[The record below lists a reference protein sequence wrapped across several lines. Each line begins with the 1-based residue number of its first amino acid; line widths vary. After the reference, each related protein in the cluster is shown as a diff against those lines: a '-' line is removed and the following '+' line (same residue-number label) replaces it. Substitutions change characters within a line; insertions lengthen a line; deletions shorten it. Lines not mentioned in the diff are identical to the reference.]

1 MRPWRCLPI
10 HLNRQ
15 ISKIFPR
22 SDIASLSHNRVLVRS
37 EWRPGQRFRGDTYM
51 TQHTQSAPQPEVDRT
66 FRRTSSVDP
75 HAGFGAV
82 ARITRMAFGYPVYA
96 GLALAATVAA
106 VLMQLSIPV
115 ILGRAV
121 DQTQAVA
128 AATAEPETLY
138 PIALLL
144 FGASVARGFFTLIQN
159 YTAEIVGHSLA
170 RDIRNS
176 VYGKIQSL
184 PFSFHDRTHSGDL
197 ITVGML
203 DLEGVRMYFS
213 TALVRTVLLGLL
225 IGLGATLLLSTNL
238 TLGLLALSF
247 VPFAGWRST
256 AMRLTLRRT
265 WLFLQERL
273 GVLSQ
278 VMEEN
283 LAGIRV
289 VRAFSASDHEMK
301 KFEVASKSALEL
313 SHERIEIRVKNTAA
327 MTLSFFVAMG
337 LVLLFG
343 GLKVAS
349 GEITLGTLATFLT
362 FMTILQMPVRQLGMM
377 VNGYARASTCGA
389 RLFAL
394 IDRETE
400 IDNALDA
407 RDIQITE
414 GTLKLENVS
423 FAYAS
428 NSDRQAV
435 SGISF
440 EALRGETVGIVGPP
454 GSGKTTLMHL
464 IPRFY
469 DPVEGSI
476 SIDGQDI
483 RNATLSSVRQA
494 VAVVQQDSFLF
505 TTSIENNIAY
515 ADPFSDTRQI
525 RGVAESAQLHDY
537 ILGLPGKYGTIV
549 GERGVSLSG
558 GQRQR
563 LSIAR
568 TLMMKPAVLIF
579 DDSTAAIDAG
589 TESRIRNALRKYA
602 KDRVTLIVAHRLASL
617 MHADRILFLEQ
628 GRIVEQGSHDELLKL
643 GGRYCDLHALQ
654 MRPDADT
661 LTEKADL
668 S

>member
-1 MRPWRCLPI
+1 MTKNSQSGRDA
-10 HLNRQ
+10 
-15 ISKIFPR
+15 S
-22 SDIASLSHNRVLVRS
+22 SDRI
-37 EWRPGQRFRGDTYM
+37 
-51 TQHTQSAPQPEVDRT
+51 
-66 FRRTSSVDP
+66 FRRTATVDP
-75 HAGFGAV
+75 HAGLGAI
-82 ARITRMAFGYPVYA
+82 ARITRMSFRYPVRA

-115 ILGRAV
+115 LLGRAV

-128 AATAEPETLY
+128 AAGAEPETLY
-138 PIALLL
+138 QIAVLL
-144 FGASVARGFFTLIQN
+144 FLASVGRGFFTLIQN
-159 YTAEIVGHSLA
+159 YTAESVGHSMA
-170 RDIRNS
+170 RDIRNA

-203 DLEGVRMYFS
+203 DLEGVRMFFS

-238 TLGLLALSF
+238 SLGLLALSF

-256 AMRLTLRRT
+256 VMRLALRRT
-265 WLFLQERL
+265 WLTLQERL

-289 VRAFSASDHEMK
+289 VRAFASSEYEMA

-313 SHERIEIRVKNTAA
+313 SHQRIETRVKNTSA
-327 MTLSFFVAMG
+327 MTLAFFAAMG
-337 LVLLFG
+337 LVLYFG
-343 GLKVAS
+343 GRQVAS

-394 IDRETE
+394 IDHETE
-400 IDNALDA
+400 IDNAPDA
-407 RDIQITE
+407 QNLKITD

-423 FAYAS
+423 FAYAG
-428 NSDRQAV
+428 NADRKAV

-440 EALRGETVGIVGPP
+440 EAHRGETVGIVGPP

-469 DPVEGSI
+469 DPTQGSI

-483 RNATLSSVRQA
+483 RDATLASVRQA
-494 VAVVQQDSFLF
+494 VAVVQQDNFLF

-515 ADPFSDTRQI
+515 ADPFTETRQI

-589 TESRIRNALRKYA
+589 TENRIRRALKEYA

-617 MHADRILFLEQ
+617 MHADRILFLER
-628 GRIVEQGSHDELLKL
+628 GRIVEQGSHEELLKL
-643 GGRYCDLHALQ
+643 GGRYSDLHALQ
-654 MRPDADT
+654 MRPNAEM
-661 LTEKADL
+661 LAEKVDVP
-668 S
+668 

>member
-1 MRPWRCLPI
+1 MQSRTETD
-10 HLNRQ
+10 
-15 ISKIFPR
+15 
-22 SDIASLSHNRVLVRS
+22 SDR
-37 EWRPGQRFRGDTYM
+37 M
-51 TQHTQSAPQPEVDRT
+51 
-66 FRRTSSVDP
+66 FRRTSTADRQRSLD
-75 HAGFGAV
+75 AV
-82 ARITRMAFGYPVYA
+82 TRITRMAFRYPIRA

-128 AATAEPETLY
+128 AAKAEPETLY
-138 PIALLL
+138 GIALLL
-144 FGASVARGFFTLIQN
+144 FLASVGRGIFTLIQN
-159 YTAEIVGHSLA
+159 YTAESVGHSLA
-170 RDIRNS
+170 RDIRNT
-176 VYGKIQSL
+176 VYEKIQSL

-213 TALVRTVLLGLL
+213 TALVRSVLLGLL
-225 IGLGATLLLSTNL
+225 IGIGAALLLSTNFV
-238 TLGLLALSF
+238 LGLLALSF

-256 AMRLTLRRT
+256 VMRLALRRT
-265 WLFLQERL
+265 WLVLQERL

-289 VRAFSASDHEMK
+289 VRAFASSGHEMK
-301 KFEVASKSALEL
+301 KFEAASKSALGL
-313 SHERIEIRVKNTAA
+313 SHERIEIRVKNTSA
-327 MTLSFFVAMG
+327 MTLAFFVAMG
-337 LVLLFG
+337 LVLFFG
-343 GLKVAS
+343 GRKVAS

-377 VNGYARASTCGA
+377 VNGYARASTCGS

-394 IDRETE
+394 IDHEAE
-400 IDNALDA
+400 VDDLPGAQDLM
-407 RDIQITE
+407 ITD
-414 GTLKLENVS
+414 GTLKLDNVG
-423 FAYAS
+423 FAYAG
-428 NSDRQAV
+428 NIAHNVV

-440 EALRGETVGIVGPP
+440 EAHKGETIGIVGPP

-469 DPVEGSI
+469 DPTQGSI

-483 RNATLSSVRQA
+483 RGATLSSVRQA

-505 TTSIENNIAY
+505 TTTIENNIAY
-515 ADPFSDTRQI
+515 ADPFTETRQI

-537 ILGLPGKYGTIV
+537 VLGLPGKYGTIV

-589 TESRIRNALRKYA
+589 TERRIRTALKEYA

-617 MHADRILFLEQ
+617 MHADRILFLEHGQ
-628 GRIVEQGSHDELLKL
+628 VVEQGSHEELLKL
-643 GGRYCDLHALQ
+643 GGRYSDLHELQ
-654 MRPDADT
+654 MRPSAEM
-661 LTEKADL
+661 LTEKEPVR
-668 S
+668 

>member
-1 MRPWRCLPI
+1 MTK
-10 HLNRQ
+10 NAQ
-15 ISKIFPR
+15 
-22 SDIASLSHNRVLVRS
+22 SDPDASS
-37 EWRPGQRFRGDTYM
+37 
-51 TQHTQSAPQPEVDRT
+51 DRI
-66 FRRTSSVDP
+66 FRRTASVDP
-75 HAGFGAV
+75 HAGLGAI
-82 ARITRMAFGYPVYA
+82 ARITRMAFRYPVRA

-115 ILGRAV
+115 LLGRAV

-128 AATAEPETLY
+128 AAKAEPETLY
-138 PIALLL
+138 PIALFL
-144 FGASVARGFFTLIQN
+144 FIASVARGIFTLIQN
-159 YTAEIVGHSLA
+159 YTAESVGHSLA
-170 RDIRNS
+170 RDIRNA

-203 DLEGVRMYFS
+203 DLEGVRMFFS

-256 AMRLTLRRT
+256 VMRLTLRRT
-265 WLFLQERL
+265 WLILQERL

-289 VRAFSASDHEMK
+289 VRAFASSEHEMD
-301 KFEVASKSALEL
+301 KFEVASKAALEL
-313 SHERIEIRVKNTAA
+313 SHERIQTRVKNTSA
-327 MTLSFFVAMG
+327 MTLAFFASMG
-337 LVLLFG
+337 LVLYFG
-343 GLKVAS
+343 GRQVAS

-394 IDRETE
+394 IDHEAE
-400 IDNALDA
+400 IDNAPDA
-407 RDIQITE
+407 PDLKITK

-423 FAYAS
+423 FAYAG
-428 NSDRQAV
+428 NTDRKVVSD
-435 SGISF
+435 ISF
-440 EALRGETVGIVGPP
+440 EAHRGETVGIVGPP
-454 GSGKTTLMHL
+454 GSGKSTLTHL

-469 DPVEGSI
+469 DPIQGSI

-483 RNATLSSVRQA
+483 RGATLSSVRQA

-515 ADPFSDTRQI
+515 ADPFTETRQI

-589 TESRIRNALRKYA
+589 TENRIRTALKEYA

-628 GRIVEQGSHDELLKL
+628 GRIIEQGSHEELLKL
-643 GGRYCDLHALQ
+643 GGRYSDLHELQ
-654 MRPDADT
+654 MRPNAEM
-661 LTEKADL
+661 LAEKADIQ
-668 S
+668 

>member
-1 MRPWRCLPI
+1 MTKNSQSGRDA
-10 HLNRQ
+10 
-15 ISKIFPR
+15 S
-22 SDIASLSHNRVLVRS
+22 SDRI
-37 EWRPGQRFRGDTYM
+37 
-51 TQHTQSAPQPEVDRT
+51 
-66 FRRTSSVDP
+66 FRRTATVDP
-75 HAGFGAV
+75 HAGLGAI
-82 ARITRMAFGYPVYA
+82 ARITRMSFRYPVRA

-115 ILGRAV
+115 LLGRAV

-128 AATAEPETLY
+128 AAGAEPETLY
-138 PIALLL
+138 QIAVLL
-144 FGASVARGFFTLIQN
+144 FLASVGRGFFTLVQN
-159 YTAEIVGHSLA
+159 YAAESVGHSMA
-170 RDIRNS
+170 RDIRNA

-203 DLEGVRMYFS
+203 DLEGVRMFFS

-238 TLGLLALSF
+238 SLGLLALSF

-256 AMRLTLRRT
+256 VMRLALRRT
-265 WLFLQERL
+265 WLTLQERL

-289 VRAFSASDHEMK
+289 VRAFASSEYEMA

-313 SHERIEIRVKNTAA
+313 SHQRIETRVKNTSA
-327 MTLSFFVAMG
+327 MTLAFFAAMG
-337 LVLLFG
+337 LVLYFG
-343 GLKVAS
+343 GRQVAS

-394 IDRETE
+394 IDHETE
-400 IDNALDA
+400 IDNAPDA
-407 RDIQITE
+407 QNLKITD

-423 FAYAS
+423 FAYAG
-428 NSDRQAV
+428 NADRKAV

-440 EALRGETVGIVGPP
+440 EAHRGETVGIVGPP

-469 DPVEGSI
+469 DPTQGSI

-483 RNATLSSVRQA
+483 RDATLASVRQA
-494 VAVVQQDSFLF
+494 VAVVQQDNFLF

-515 ADPFSDTRQI
+515 ADPFTETRQI

-589 TESRIRNALRKYA
+589 TENRIRRALKEYA

-617 MHADRILFLEQ
+617 MHADRILFLER
-628 GRIVEQGSHDELLKL
+628 GRIVEQGSHEELLKL
-643 GGRYCDLHALQ
+643 GGRYSDLHALQ
-654 MRPDADT
+654 MRPNAEM
-661 LTEKADL
+661 LAEKVDVP
-668 S
+668 

>member
-1 MRPWRCLPI
+1 MTKNSQSGRDA
-10 HLNRQ
+10 
-15 ISKIFPR
+15 S
-22 SDIASLSHNRVLVRS
+22 SDRI
-37 EWRPGQRFRGDTYM
+37 
-51 TQHTQSAPQPEVDRT
+51 
-66 FRRTSSVDP
+66 FRRTATVDP
-75 HAGFGAV
+75 HAGLGAI
-82 ARITRMAFGYPVYA
+82 ARITRMSFRYPVRA

-115 ILGRAV
+115 LLGRAV

-128 AATAEPETLY
+128 AAGAEPETLY
-138 PIALLL
+138 QIAVLL
-144 FGASVARGFFTLIQN
+144 FLASVGRGFFTLIQN
-159 YTAEIVGHSLA
+159 YTAESVGHSMA
-170 RDIRNS
+170 RDIRNA

-203 DLEGVRMYFS
+203 DLEGVRMFFS

-238 TLGLLALSF
+238 SLGLLALSF

-256 AMRLTLRRT
+256 VMRLALRRT
-265 WLFLQERL
+265 WLTLQERL

-289 VRAFSASDHEMK
+289 VRAFASSEYEMA

-313 SHERIEIRVKNTAA
+313 SHQRIETRVKNTSA
-327 MTLSFFVAMG
+327 MTLAFFAAMG
-337 LVLLFG
+337 LVLYFG
-343 GLKVAS
+343 GRQVAS

-394 IDRETE
+394 IDHETE
-400 IDNALDA
+400 IDNAPDA
-407 RDIQITE
+407 QNLKITD

-423 FAYAS
+423 FAYAG
-428 NSDRQAV
+428 NADRKAV

-440 EALRGETVGIVGPP
+440 EAHRGETVGIVGPP

-469 DPVEGSI
+469 DPTQGSI

-483 RNATLSSVRQA
+483 RDATLASVRQA
-494 VAVVQQDSFLF
+494 VAVVQQDNFLF

-515 ADPFSDTRQI
+515 ADPFTETRQI

-589 TESRIRNALRKYA
+589 TENRIRRALKEYA

-617 MHADRILFLEQ
+617 MHADRILFLER
-628 GRIVEQGSHDELLKL
+628 GRIVEQGSHEELLKL
-643 GGRYCDLHALQ
+643 GGRYSDLHALQ
-654 MRPDADT
+654 MRPNAEM
-661 LTEKADL
+661 LTEKVDVP
-668 S
+668 

>member
-1 MRPWRCLPI
+1 MTTKP
-10 HLNRQ
+10 Q
-15 ISKIFPR
+15 IS
-22 SDIASLSHNRVLVRS
+22 
-37 EWRPGQRFRGDTYM
+37 GDAG
-51 TQHTQSAPQPEVDRT
+51 SDRT
-66 FRRTSSVDP
+66 FRRTAAVDP
-75 HAGFGAV
+75 LAGLGAI
-82 ARITRMAFGYPVYA
+82 ARITRMSFRYPVRA
-96 GLALAATVAA
+96 GLSLVATVAA

-128 AATAEPETLY
+128 ASKAELETLY
-138 PIALLL
+138 GIAVSL
-144 FGASVARGFFTLIQN
+144 FVVSFARGIFTLVQN
-159 YTAEIVGHSLA
+159 YTAESVGHLLA

-176 VYGKIQSL
+176 VYAKIQSL

-203 DLEGVRMYFS
+203 DLEGVRMFFS
-213 TALVRTVLLGLL
+213 TALVRTVLLALL
-225 IGLGATLLLSTNL
+225 IGLGAALLLSTNL
-238 TLGLLALSF
+238 GLGLLALSF

-256 AMRLTLRRT
+256 VMRLTLRRT
-265 WLFLQERL
+265 WLILQERL

-289 VRAFSASDHEMK
+289 VRAFASSEHEIA

-313 SHERIEIRVKNTAA
+313 SHARIDTRVKNTSG
-327 MTLSFFVAMG
+327 MTLAFFVSMG
-337 LVLLFG
+337 LVLYFG
-343 GLKVAS
+343 GRQVAS

-394 IDRETE
+394 IDHESE
-400 IDNALDA
+400 IDTAPGALDLK
-407 RDIQITE
+407 ITD

-423 FAYAS
+423 FAYCGDT
-428 NSDRQAV
+428 DRPAV
-435 SGISF
+435 TGITF
-440 EALRGETVGIVGPP
+440 EARRGETVGIVGPP
-454 GSGKTTLMHL
+454 GSGKSTLMHL

-469 DPVEGSI
+469 DPMQGAI

-483 RNATLSSVRQA
+483 RSATLSSVRRA

-515 ADPFSDTRQI
+515 ADPFTETRQI

-589 TESRIRNALRKYA
+589 TENRIRTALREYA

-628 GRIVEQGSHDELLKL
+628 GQIIEQGSHEELLKL
-643 GGRYCDLHALQ
+643 RGRYHDLHELQ
-654 MRPDADT
+654 MRPSAEM
-661 LTEKADL
+661 LAEKGDIG
-668 S
+668 

>member
-1 MRPWRCLPI
+1 MTKNSQSGRDA
-10 HLNRQ
+10 
-15 ISKIFPR
+15 S
-22 SDIASLSHNRVLVRS
+22 SDRI
-37 EWRPGQRFRGDTYM
+37 
-51 TQHTQSAPQPEVDRT
+51 
-66 FRRTSSVDP
+66 FRRTATVDP
-75 HAGFGAV
+75 HAGLGAI
-82 ARITRMAFGYPVYA
+82 ARITRMSFRYPVRA
-96 GLALAATVAA
+96 GLALASTVAA
-106 VLMQLSIPV
+106 VLMQLWIPV
-115 ILGRAV
+115 LLGRAV

-128 AATAEPETLY
+128 AAGAEPETLY
-138 PIALLL
+138 QIAVLL
-144 FGASVARGFFTLIQN
+144 FLASVGRGFFTLIQN
-159 YTAEIVGHSLA
+159 YTAESVGHSMA
-170 RDIRNS
+170 RDIRNA

-203 DLEGVRMYFS
+203 DLEGVRMFFS

-238 TLGLLALSF
+238 SLGLLALSF

-256 AMRLTLRRT
+256 VMRLALRRT
-265 WLFLQERL
+265 WLTLQERL

-289 VRAFSASDHEMK
+289 VRAFASSEYEMA

-313 SHERIEIRVKNTAA
+313 SHQRIETRVKNTSA
-327 MTLSFFVAMG
+327 MTLAFFAAMG
-337 LVLLFG
+337 LVLYFG
-343 GLKVAS
+343 GRQVAS

-394 IDRETE
+394 IDHETE
-400 IDNALDA
+400 IDNAPDA
-407 RDIQITE
+407 QNLKITD

-423 FAYAS
+423 FAYAG
-428 NSDRQAV
+428 NADRKAV

-440 EALRGETVGIVGPP
+440 EAHRGETVGIVGPP

-469 DPVEGSI
+469 DPTQGSI

-483 RNATLSSVRQA
+483 RDATLASVRQA
-494 VAVVQQDSFLF
+494 VAVVQQDNFLF

-515 ADPFSDTRQI
+515 ADPFTETRQI

-589 TESRIRNALRKYA
+589 TENRIRRALKEYA

-617 MHADRILFLEQ
+617 MHADRILFLER
-628 GRIVEQGSHDELLKL
+628 GRIVEQGSHEELLKL
-643 GGRYCDLHALQ
+643 GGRYSDLHALQ
-654 MRPDADT
+654 MRPNAEM
-661 LTEKADL
+661 LAEKVDVP
-668 S
+668 

>member
-1 MRPWRCLPI
+1 M
-10 HLNRQ
+10 
-15 ISKIFPR
+15 S
-22 SDIASLSHNRVLVRS
+22 
-37 EWRPGQRFRGDTYM
+37 FR
-51 TQHTQSAPQPEVDRT
+51 
-66 FRRTSSVDP
+66 
-75 HAGFGAV
+75 
-82 ARITRMAFGYPVYA
+82 YPVRA

-106 VLMQLSIPV
+106 VLMQLWIPV
-115 ILGRAV
+115 LLGRAV

-128 AATAEPETLY
+128 AAGAEPETLY
-138 PIALLL
+138 QIAVLL
-144 FGASVARGFFTLIQN
+144 FLASVGRGFFTLIQN
-159 YTAEIVGHSLA
+159 YTAESVGHSMA
-170 RDIRNS
+170 RDIRNA

-203 DLEGVRMYFS
+203 DLEGVRMFFS

-238 TLGLLALSF
+238 SLGLLALSF

-256 AMRLTLRRT
+256 VMRLALRRT
-265 WLFLQERL
+265 WLTLQERL

-289 VRAFSASDHEMK
+289 VRAFASSEYEMA

-313 SHERIEIRVKNTAA
+313 SHQRIETRVKNTSA
-327 MTLSFFVAMG
+327 MTLAFFTAMG
-337 LVLLFG
+337 LVLYFG
-343 GLKVAS
+343 GRQVAS

-394 IDRETE
+394 IDHETE
-400 IDNALDA
+400 IDNAPDA
-407 RDIQITE
+407 QNLKITD

-423 FAYAS
+423 FAYAG
-428 NSDRQAV
+428 NADRKAV

-440 EALRGETVGIVGPP
+440 EAHRGETVGIVGPP

-469 DPVEGSI
+469 DPTQGSI

-483 RNATLSSVRQA
+483 RDATLASVRQA
-494 VAVVQQDSFLF
+494 VAVVQQDNFLF

-515 ADPFSDTRQI
+515 ADPFTETRQI

-589 TESRIRNALRKYA
+589 TENRIRRALKEYA

-617 MHADRILFLEQ
+617 MHADRILFLER
-628 GRIVEQGSHDELLKL
+628 GRIVEQGSHEELLKL
-643 GGRYCDLHALQ
+643 GGRYSDLHALQ
-654 MRPDADT
+654 MLPNAEM
-661 LTEKADL
+661 LAEKVDVP
-668 S
+668 

>member
-1 MRPWRCLPI
+1 MTKNSQSGRDV
-10 HLNRQ
+10 
-15 ISKIFPR
+15 S
-22 SDIASLSHNRVLVRS
+22 SDRI
-37 EWRPGQRFRGDTYM
+37 
-51 TQHTQSAPQPEVDRT
+51 
-66 FRRTSSVDP
+66 FRRTATVDP
-75 HAGFGAV
+75 HAGLGAI
-82 ARITRMAFGYPVYA
+82 ARITRMSFRYPVRV

-115 ILGRAV
+115 LLGRAV

-128 AATAEPETLY
+128 AAGAEPETLY
-138 PIALLL
+138 QIAVLL
-144 FGASVARGFFTLIQN
+144 FLASVGRGFFTLIQN
-159 YTAEIVGHSLA
+159 YTAESVGHSMA
-170 RDIRNS
+170 RDIRNA

-203 DLEGVRMYFS
+203 DLEGVRMFFS

-238 TLGLLALSF
+238 SLGLLALSF

-256 AMRLTLRRT
+256 VMRLALRRT
-265 WLFLQERL
+265 WLTLQERL

-289 VRAFSASDHEMK
+289 VRAFASSEYEMA

-313 SHERIEIRVKNTAA
+313 SHQRIETRVKNTSA
-327 MTLSFFVAMG
+327 MTLAFFAAMG
-337 LVLLFG
+337 LVLYFG
-343 GLKVAS
+343 GRQVAS

-394 IDRETE
+394 IDHETE
-400 IDNALDA
+400 IDNAPDA
-407 RDIQITE
+407 QDLKITD

-423 FAYAS
+423 FAYAG
-428 NSDRQAV
+428 NADRKAV

-440 EALRGETVGIVGPP
+440 EAHRGETVGIVGPP

-469 DPVEGSI
+469 DPTQGSI

-483 RNATLSSVRQA
+483 RDATLASVRQA
-494 VAVVQQDSFLF
+494 VAVVQQDNFLF

-515 ADPFSDTRQI
+515 ADPFTETRQI

-589 TESRIRNALRKYA
+589 TENRIRRALKEYA

-617 MHADRILFLEQ
+617 MHADRILFLER
-628 GRIVEQGSHDELLKL
+628 GRIVEQGSHEELLKL
-643 GGRYCDLHALQ
+643 GGRYSDLHALQ
-654 MRPDADT
+654 MRPNAEM
-661 LTEKADL
+661 LAEKVDVP
-668 S
+668 

>member
-1 MRPWRCLPI
+1 MKKTA
-10 HLNRQ
+10 Q
-15 ISKIFPR
+15 SGQTTS
-22 SDIASLSHNRVLVRS
+22 SDRK
-37 EWRPGQRFRGDTYM
+37 
-51 TQHTQSAPQPEVDRT
+51 
-66 FRRTSSVDP
+66 FRRTASVDRE
-75 HAGFGAV
+75 AGLGAI
-82 ARITRMAFGYPVYA
+82 ARITRMAFAYPVRA
-96 GLALAATVAA
+96 GLALLATVAA

-128 AATAEPETLY
+128 AAKATPETLY

-144 FGASVARGFFTLIQN
+144 FLASVARGLFTLVQN
-159 YTAEIVGHSLA
+159 YTAEAVGHALA
-170 RDIRNS
+170 RDIRNA

-225 IGLGATLLLSTNL
+225 IGLGATLLLSTDVM
-238 TLGLLALSF
+238 LGLLALSF

-256 AMRLTLRRT
+256 VMRLALRRT
-265 WLFLQERL
+265 WLILQERL

-289 VRAFSASDHEMK
+289 VRAFAASDFEMD
-301 KFEVASKSALEL
+301 KFDVASRSALEL
-313 SHERIEIRVKNTAA
+313 SHQRIETRVKNTSA
-327 MTLSFFVAMG
+327 MTLAFFASMG
-337 LVLLFG
+337 LVLLVG
-343 GLKVAS
+343 GRQVIA
-349 GEITLGTLATFLT
+349 GEISLGTLATFLT

-394 IDRETE
+394 IDHESE
-400 IDNALDA
+400 IDTAPGAPDLT
-407 RDIQITE
+407 ITD
-414 GTLKLENVS
+414 GTLKLEHVS
-423 FAYAS
+423 FAYDGD
-428 NSDRQAV
+428 SDRPAV
-435 SGISF
+435 SDISF
-440 EALRGETVGIVGPP
+440 EAHKGETVGIVGPP

-469 DPVEGSI
+469 DPSQGSI

-483 RNATLSSVRQA
+483 RDVTLSSVRRA

-515 ADPFSDTRQI
+515 ANPFTETRDI

-537 ILGLPGKYGTIV
+537 ILGLPRKYDTIV

-589 TESRIRNALRKYA
+589 TENRIRTAMKDYA
-602 KDRVTLIVAHRLASL
+602 RDCVTLIVAHRLASL
-617 MHADRILFLEQ
+617 MHADKILFLED
-628 GRIVEQGSHDELLKL
+628 GKIIEQGTHEELLRL
-643 GGRYCDLHALQ
+643 GGRYHALHALQ
-654 MRPDADT
+654 MRPNAEMVA
-661 LTEKADL
+661 EKVDQP
-668 S
+668 

>member
-1 MRPWRCLPI
+1 
-10 HLNRQ
+10 
-15 ISKIFPR
+15 
-22 SDIASLSHNRVLVRS
+22 
-37 EWRPGQRFRGDTYM
+37 
-51 TQHTQSAPQPEVDRT
+51 
-66 FRRTSSVDP
+66 
-75 HAGFGAV
+75 
-82 ARITRMAFGYPVYA
+82 MAFHYPVRA
-96 GLALAATVAA
+96 GLALVATVAA
-106 VLMQLSIPV
+106 VVMQLSIPV

-128 AATAEPETLY
+128 ADKAEPESLY
-138 PIALLL
+138 RIALLL
-144 FGASVARGFFTLIQN
+144 FLASVARGIFTLVQN
-159 YTAEIVGHSLA
+159 YTAESVGHSLA
-170 RDIRNS
+170 RDIRNA

-238 TLGLLALSF
+238 VLGLLALSF

-256 AMRLTLRRT
+256 VMRLALRRT
-265 WLFLQERL
+265 WLILQERL

-289 VRAFSASDHEMK
+289 VRAFASSTHEME
-301 KFEVASKSALEL
+301 KFEIASKSALQL
-313 SHERIEIRVKNTAA
+313 SHDRIEIRVKNTSA
-327 MTLSFFVAMG
+327 MTLAFFAAMG
-337 LVLLFG
+337 LVLYFG
-343 GLKVAS
+343 GRQVAS

-394 IDRETE
+394 IDHETE
-400 IDNALDA
+400 IDNAPDA
-407 RDIQITE
+407 QDLKITD

-423 FAYAS
+423 FAYAA
-428 NSDRQAV
+428 NSDRRAV

-440 EALRGETVGIVGPP
+440 EARKGETVGIVGPP

-469 DPVEGSI
+469 DPTQGSI
-476 SIDGQDI
+476 SIDSQDI
-483 RNATLSSVRQA
+483 RDATLSSVRHA

-515 ADPFSDTRQI
+515 ADPFTETQQI

-537 ILGLPGKYGTIV
+537 VLGLPGKYGTIV

-568 TLMMKPAVLIF
+568 TLMMEPAVLIF

-589 TESRIRNALRKYA
+589 TESRIRTALKKYA

-617 MHADRILFLEQ
+617 MHADRILFLEHGQ
-628 GRIVEQGSHDELLKL
+628 IVEQGTHDELLKL
-643 GGRYCDLHALQ
+643 GGRYSDLHELQ
-654 MRPDADT
+654 MRPSAEM
-661 LTEKADL
+661 LAEKDEAR
-668 S
+668 

>member
-1 MRPWRCLPI
+1 MTTKP
-10 HLNRQ
+10 Q
-15 ISKIFPR
+15 IS
-22 SDIASLSHNRVLVRS
+22 
-37 EWRPGQRFRGDTYM
+37 GDAG
-51 TQHTQSAPQPEVDRT
+51 SDRT
-66 FRRTSSVDP
+66 FRRTAAVDP
-75 HAGFGAV
+75 LAGLGAI
-82 ARITRMAFGYPVYA
+82 ARITRMSFRYPVRA
-96 GLALAATVAA
+96 GLSLVATVAA

-128 AATAEPETLY
+128 ASKAELETLY
-138 PIALLL
+138 GIAVSL
-144 FGASVARGFFTLIQN
+144 FVVSFARGIFTLVQN
-159 YTAEIVGHSLA
+159 YTAESVGHLLA

-176 VYGKIQSL
+176 VYAKIQSL

-203 DLEGVRMYFS
+203 DLEGVRMFFS
-213 TALVRTVLLGLL
+213 TALVRTVLLALL
-225 IGLGATLLLSTNL
+225 IGLGAALLLSTNL
-238 TLGLLALSF
+238 GLGLLALSF

-256 AMRLTLRRT
+256 VMRLTLRRT
-265 WLFLQERL
+265 WLILQERL

-289 VRAFSASDHEMK
+289 VRAFASSEHEIA

-313 SHERIEIRVKNTAA
+313 SHARIDTRVKNTSA
-327 MTLSFFVAMG
+327 MTLAFFVSMG
-337 LVLLFG
+337 LVLYFG
-343 GLKVAS
+343 GRQVAS

-394 IDRETE
+394 IDHESE
-400 IDNALDA
+400 IDTAPGALDLK
-407 RDIQITE
+407 ITD

-423 FAYAS
+423 FAYCGDT
-428 NSDRQAV
+428 DRPAV
-435 SGISF
+435 TGITF
-440 EALRGETVGIVGPP
+440 EARRGETVGIVGPP
-454 GSGKTTLMHL
+454 GSGKSTLMHL

-469 DPVEGSI
+469 DPMQGAI

-483 RNATLSSVRQA
+483 RSATLSSVRRA

-515 ADPFSDTRQI
+515 ADPFTETRQI

-589 TESRIRNALRKYA
+589 TENRIRTALREYA

-628 GRIVEQGSHDELLKL
+628 GQIIEQGSHEELLKL
-643 GGRYCDLHALQ
+643 RGRYHDLHELQ
-654 MRPDADT
+654 MRPSAEM
-661 LTEKADL
+661 LAEKGDIG
-668 S
+668 

>member
-1 MRPWRCLPI
+1 MTK
-10 HLNRQ
+10 NAQ
-15 ISKIFPR
+15 
-22 SDIASLSHNRVLVRS
+22 
-37 EWRPGQRFRGDTYM
+37 PGREDST
-51 TQHTQSAPQPEVDRT
+51 DRM
-66 FRRTSSVDP
+66 FRRTATVDP
-75 HAGFGAV
+75 HAGLGAIS
-82 ARITRMAFGYPVYA
+82 RITRMSFRYPVRA
-96 GLALAATVAA
+96 GLALAATLVA

-144 FGASVARGFFTLIQN
+144 FIASVARGVFTLIQN
-159 YTAEIVGHSLA
+159 YTAESVGHLLA
-170 RDIRNS
+170 RDIRNA

-203 DLEGVRMYFS
+203 DLEGVRMFFS

-225 IGLGATLLLSTNL
+225 IGLGATLLLSTDL

-256 AMRLTLRRT
+256 VMRMALRRT
-265 WLFLQERL
+265 WLILQERL

-289 VRAFSASDHEMK
+289 VRAFASSEHEMEKFDVASD
-301 KFEVASKSALEL
+301 AALKL
-313 SHERIEIRVKNTAA
+313 SHERIETRVKNTSA
-327 MTLSFFVAMG
+327 MTLAFFVSMG
-337 LVLLFG
+337 LVLYFG
-343 GLKVAS
+343 GRQVAS
-349 GEITLGTLATFLT
+349 GETTLGTLATFLT

-394 IDRETE
+394 IDHESE
-400 IDNALDA
+400 IDNAPDA
-407 RDIQITE
+407 QDLKITN

-423 FAYAS
+423 FAYTG
-428 NSDRQAV
+428 NTDRPAV

-440 EALRGETVGIVGPP
+440 EAHKGETVGIVGPP
-454 GSGKTTLMHL
+454 GSGKSTLMHL

-469 DPVEGSI
+469 DPTHGSI

-483 RNATLSSVRQA
+483 RDATLSSVRQA
-494 VAVVQQDSFLF
+494 VAVVQQDSFMF

-515 ADPFSDTRQI
+515 ADPFTEARQI
-525 RGVAESAQLHDY
+525 REVAESAQLHDY

-589 TESRIRNALRKYA
+589 TENRMRTALRKYA

-617 MHADRILFLEQ
+617 MHADRILFLEH
-628 GRIVEQGSHDELLKL
+628 GRIIEQGSHEELLNL
-643 GGRYCDLHALQ
+643 RGRYYDLHELQ
-654 MRPDADT
+654 MRPNAEMLD
-661 LTEKADL
+661 EKEVIR
-668 S
+668 

>member
-1 MRPWRCLPI
+1 MTK
-10 HLNRQ
+10 NAQSGRQ
-15 ISKIFPR
+15 AG
-22 SDIASLSHNRVLVRS
+22 SDRI
-37 EWRPGQRFRGDTYM
+37 
-51 TQHTQSAPQPEVDRT
+51 
-66 FRRTSSVDP
+66 FRRTATVDP
-75 HAGFGAV
+75 QAGLGAIT
-82 ARITRMAFGYPVYA
+82 RITRMAFRYPVRA
-96 GLALAATVAA
+96 WLALIATVAA

-128 AATAEPETLY
+128 AAMAEPETLY

-144 FGASVARGFFTLIQN
+144 FIASIARGIFTLIQN
-159 YTAEIVGHSLA
+159 YTAESVGHALA
-170 RDIRNS
+170 RDIRNA

-184 PFSFHDRTHSGDL
+184 PFSFHDRAHSGDL

-203 DLEGVRMYFS
+203 DLEGVRMFFS

-256 AMRLTLRRT
+256 VMRLALRRT
-265 WLFLQERL
+265 WLILQERL

-289 VRAFSASDHEMK
+289 VRAFASSEYEME

-313 SHERIEIRVKNTAA
+313 SHERIETRVKNTSA
-327 MTLSFFVAMG
+327 MTLAFFVSMG
-337 LVLLFG
+337 LVLYFG
-343 GLKVAS
+343 GRQVAS

-394 IDRETE
+394 IDHEAE
-400 IDNALDA
+400 IENAPGAQDLK
-407 RDIQITE
+407 ITN

-423 FAYAS
+423 FAYDG
-428 NSDRQAV
+428 NTDRRAV

-440 EALRGETVGIVGPP
+440 EAHKGETVGIVGPP

-469 DPVEGSI
+469 DPTHGSI

-483 RNATLSSVRQA
+483 RDATLSSVRKA

-515 ADPFSDTRQI
+515 ADPFTETREI

-568 TLMMKPAVLIF
+568 TLMMKPTVLIF

-589 TESRIRNALRKYA
+589 TENRIRTALKEYA
-602 KDRVTLIVAHRLASL
+602 KDCVTLIVAHRLASL
-617 MHADRILFLEQ
+617 MHADRILFLEE
-628 GRIVEQGSHDELLKL
+628 GRIIEQGSHEELLEL
-643 GGRYCDLHALQ
+643 GGRYSDLHELQ
-654 MRPDADT
+654 MRPNAEILAEKVDT
-661 LTEKADL
+661 Q
-668 S
+668 

>member
-1 MRPWRCLPI
+1 M
-10 HLNRQ
+10 
-15 ISKIFPR
+15 S
-22 SDIASLSHNRVLVRS
+22 
-37 EWRPGQRFRGDTYM
+37 FR
-51 TQHTQSAPQPEVDRT
+51 
-66 FRRTSSVDP
+66 
-75 HAGFGAV
+75 
-82 ARITRMAFGYPVYA
+82 YPVRA

-115 ILGRAV
+115 LLGRAV

-128 AATAEPETLY
+128 AAGAEPETLY
-138 PIALLL
+138 QIAVLL
-144 FGASVARGFFTLIQN
+144 FLASVGRGFFTLIQN
-159 YTAEIVGHSLA
+159 YTAESVGHSMA
-170 RDIRNS
+170 RDIRNA

-203 DLEGVRMYFS
+203 DLEGVRMFFS

-238 TLGLLALSF
+238 SLGLLALSF

-256 AMRLTLRRT
+256 VMRLALRRT
-265 WLFLQERL
+265 WLTLQERL

-289 VRAFSASDHEMK
+289 VRAFASSEYEMA

-313 SHERIEIRVKNTAA
+313 SHQRIETRVKNTSA
-327 MTLSFFVAMG
+327 MTLAFFAAMG
-337 LVLLFG
+337 LVLYFG
-343 GLKVAS
+343 GRQVAS

-394 IDRETE
+394 IDHETE
-400 IDNALDA
+400 IDNAPDA
-407 RDIQITE
+407 QDLKITD

-423 FAYAS
+423 FAYAG
-428 NSDRQAV
+428 NADRKAV

-440 EALRGETVGIVGPP
+440 EAHRGETVGIVGPP

-469 DPVEGSI
+469 DPTQGSI

-483 RNATLSSVRQA
+483 RDATLASVRQA
-494 VAVVQQDSFLF
+494 VAVVQQDNFLF

-515 ADPFSDTRQI
+515 ADPFTETRQI

-589 TESRIRNALRKYA
+589 TENRIRRALKEYA

-617 MHADRILFLEQ
+617 MHADRILFLER
-628 GRIVEQGSHDELLKL
+628 GRIVEQGSHEELLKL
-643 GGRYCDLHALQ
+643 GGRYSDLHALQ
-654 MRPDADT
+654 MRPNAEM
-661 LTEKADL
+661 LAEKVDVP
-668 S
+668 

>member
-1 MRPWRCLPI
+1 MTKKAQSGREAG
-10 HLNRQ
+10 
-15 ISKIFPR
+15 
-22 SDIASLSHNRVLVRS
+22 SDRI
-37 EWRPGQRFRGDTYM
+37 
-51 TQHTQSAPQPEVDRT
+51 
-66 FRRTSSVDP
+66 FRRTANVDP
-75 HAGFGAV
+75 QAGLGAI
-82 ARITRMAFGYPVYA
+82 ARITRMAFRYPVRA

-128 AATAEPETLY
+128 AAKAEPETLY

-144 FGASVARGFFTLIQN
+144 FITSIARGIFTLIQN
-159 YTAEIVGHSLA
+159 YTAESVGHALA
-170 RDIRNS
+170 RDIRNA

-203 DLEGVRMYFS
+203 DLEGVRMFFS

-256 AMRLTLRRT
+256 VMRLALRRT
-265 WLFLQERL
+265 WLILQERL

-289 VRAFSASDHEMK
+289 VRAFASSEYEME
-301 KFEVASKSALEL
+301 KFEIASKSALKL
-313 SHERIEIRVKNTAA
+313 SHERIETRVKNTST
-327 MTLSFFVAMG
+327 MTLAFFISMG
-337 LVLLFG
+337 LVLYFG
-343 GLKVAS
+343 GRQVAS
-349 GEITLGTLATFLT
+349 GDITLGTLATFLT

-394 IDRETE
+394 IDHEAE
-400 IDNALDA
+400 IENAPNAQDLK
-407 RDIQITE
+407 ITN

-423 FAYAS
+423 FGYEG
-428 NSDRQAV
+428 NTDRRAV

-440 EALRGETVGIVGPP
+440 EAHKGETVGIVGPP

-469 DPVEGSI
+469 DPTHGSI

-483 RNATLSSVRQA
+483 RDATLSSVRQA

-515 ADPFSDTRQI
+515 ADPFTETREI

-568 TLMMKPAVLIF
+568 TLMMKPTVLIF

-589 TESRIRNALRKYA
+589 TENRIRTALKEYA
-602 KDRVTLIVAHRLASL
+602 KDCVTLIVAHRLASL
-617 MHADRILFLEQ
+617 MHADRILFLED
-628 GRIVEQGSHDELLKL
+628 GRIIEQGSHEELLKL
-643 GGRYCDLHALQ
+643 GGRYFDLHELQ
-654 MRPDADT
+654 MRPNAEI
-661 LTEKADL
+661 LAEKVDIR
-668 S
+668 

>member
-1 MRPWRCLPI
+1 M
-10 HLNRQ
+10 
-15 ISKIFPR
+15 
-22 SDIASLSHNRVLVRS
+22 
-37 EWRPGQRFRGDTYM
+37 
-51 TQHTQSAPQPEVDRT
+51 
-66 FRRTSSVDP
+66 
-75 HAGFGAV
+75 
-82 ARITRMAFGYPVYA
+82 ARITRMAFRYPVQA

-106 VLMQLSIPV
+106 ALMQLSIPV

-128 AATAEPETLY
+128 AAKAEPETLY
-138 PIALLL
+138 WIALLL
-144 FGASVARGFFTLIQN
+144 FLVSVGRGIFTLIQN
-159 YTAEIVGHSLA
+159 YTAESVGHSLA
-170 RDIRNS
+170 RDIRNT
-176 VYGKIQSL
+176 VYEKIQSL

-213 TALVRTVLLGLL
+213 TALVRSVLLGLL
-225 IGLGATLLLSTNL
+225 IGIGATLLLSTNL
-238 TLGLLALSF
+238 VLGLLALSF

-256 AMRLTLRRT
+256 VMRLALRRT
-265 WLFLQERL
+265 WLVLQERL

-289 VRAFSASDHEMK
+289 VRAFASSGHEME

-313 SHERIEIRVKNTAA
+313 SHERIEIRVKNTSA
-327 MTLSFFVAMG
+327 MTLAFFAAMG
-337 LVLLFG
+337 LVLFFG
-343 GLKVAS
+343 GRKVAS

-377 VNGYARASTCGA
+377 VNGYARASTCGS

-394 IDRETE
+394 IDHEVE
-400 IDNALDA
+400 VDDPPGA
-407 RDIQITE
+407 RDLEITD

-423 FAYAS
+423 FAYAG
-428 NSDRQAV
+428 NIARNV
-435 SGISF
+435 LSGISF
-440 EALRGETVGIVGPP
+440 EARKGETIGVVGPP
-454 GSGKTTLMHL
+454 GSGKSTLMHL

-469 DPVEGSI
+469 DPTHGSI

-483 RNATLSSVRQA
+483 RDATLSSVRQA

-515 ADPFSDTRQI
+515 ADPFTEAYQI

-537 ILGLPGKYGTIV
+537 VLGLPGKYGTIV

-568 TLMMKPAVLIF
+568 TLMMEPAVLIF

-589 TESRIRNALRKYA
+589 TERRIRSALKEYA
-602 KDRVTLIVAHRLASL
+602 KNRVTLIVAHRLASL
-617 MHADRILFLEQ
+617 MHADRILFLEH
-628 GRIVEQGSHDELLKL
+628 GRIVEQGSHEELLKL
-643 GGRYCDLHALQ
+643 RGRYSDLHNLQ
-654 MRPDADT
+654 MRPSAEM
-661 LTEKADL
+661 LTKKEPGP
-668 S
+668 

>member
-1 MRPWRCLPI
+1 MTI
-10 HLNRQ
+10 N
-15 ISKIFPR
+15 
-22 SDIASLSHNRVLVRS
+22 S
-37 EWRPGQRFRGDTYM
+37 ESGRGTGC
-51 TQHTQSAPQPEVDRT
+51 DRI
-66 FRRTSSVDP
+66 FRRTATVDP
-75 HAGFGAV
+75 HVGLGAI
-82 ARITRMAFGYPVYA
+82 ARITRMAFRYPVPA

-128 AATAEPETLY
+128 ASKAEPETLY

-144 FGASVARGFFTLIQN
+144 FFASVARGVFTLVQN
-159 YTAEIVGHSLA
+159 YTAESVGHALA

-256 AMRLTLRRT
+256 VMRLALRQT
-265 WLFLQERL
+265 WLILQERL

-289 VRAFSASDHEMK
+289 VRAFAASEHEME

-313 SHERIEIRVKNTAA
+313 SHQRIETRVKNTST
-327 MTLSFFVAMG
+327 MTLAFFASMG
-337 LVLLFG
+337 LVLYFG
-343 GLKVAS
+343 GRQVAA

-362 FMTILQMPVRQLGMM
+362 FMTILQMPVRQLGMT

-394 IDRETE
+394 IDHQTE
-400 IDNALDA
+400 IENMLDA
-407 RDIQITE
+407 EDLKISD

-423 FAYAS
+423 FAYAGDT
-428 NSDRQAV
+428 DRQAV

-440 EALRGETVGIVGPP
+440 EAHRGETVGIVGPP

-469 DPVEGSI
+469 DPNQGSI

-483 RNATLSSVRQA
+483 HDATLSSVRRA

-515 ADPFSDTRQI
+515 ADPFTETRRIQ
-525 RGVAESAQLHDY
+525 GVAKSAQLHDY
-537 ILGLPGKYGTIV
+537 ILGLTGKYGTIV

-589 TESRIRNALRKYA
+589 TEHRIRTALKEYA

-617 MHADRILFLEQ
+617 MHADRILFLEHGQ
-628 GRIVEQGSHDELLKL
+628 IVEQGSHEELLKL
-643 GGRYCDLHALQ
+643 GGRYCNLYELQ
-654 MRPDADT
+654 MRPSAEMLAKKEDV
-661 LTEKADL
+661 
-668 S
+668 